1 MSTRERYPSD
11 LTDLQWDNIGH
22 LFPQGDG
29 KTGRP
34 RMYPVREVVNAA
46 MYLARG
52 GCTWR
57 MLPHDFP
64 PWKTV
69 SYYFYTWREA
79 GVWEQVHNALRSEIR
94 ACDGRQPTPS
104 AGIIDSQS
112 VKTTEA
118 GGPKGYDAGKK
129 VSGRKRH
136 VLVDTLGLIWGL
148 VVLPATPTDW
158 DGAVKVFEKVGK
170 TMPRLAKVWADA
182 NYRASALAEWI
193 TARARW
199 VLEVVTGRPGQT
211 TFEVHKWRW
220 VVERTFGWFGR
231 YRRLSKDY
239 EHTTQSSEAWIYIA
253 MIHRMSRFGL
263 PDKNADDDLMR
274 RPAKAA
280 KS

>member
-22 LFPQGDG
+22 LFPQGNG

-34 RMYPVREVVNAA
+34 RTYPVREVVNAA

-52 GCTWR
+52 GCAWR

-94 ACDGRQPTPS
+94 ACDGREPTPS

-148 VVLPATPTDW
+148 VVLPAAPTDW

-170 TMPRLAKVWADA
+170 RMPRLAKVWADA
-182 NYRASALAEWI
+182 NYRASALGEWI
-193 TARARW
+193 KGHARW

-220 VVERTFGWFGR
+220 IVERTFGWFGR

-239 EHTTQSSEAWIYIA
+239 EHNTASSEAWIYIA

-263 PDKNADDDLMR
+263 PEKNKDEDLLR
-274 RPAKAA
+274 RPPKAI

>member
-148 VVLPATPTDW
+148 VVLPAAPTDW

-193 TARARW
+193 TAHARW